1 LRDGEQLEEDTEL
14 DERSSHEQESAM
26 GWSCSV
32 TKADTRHVE
41 NAFSDRSTAFFNSDP
56 NIDEDDASSWQ
67 FVKPLGTGSYGTV
80 AVWTR
85 KDQSEFC
92 AVKDEEYR
100 PPQQQYG
107 NEREGEDYEGM
118 YQGIVKEAV

>member
-1 LRDGEQLEEDTEL
+1 MANNLKRTPNWTNVQ
-14 DERSSHEQESAM
+14 
-26 GWSCSV
+26 V
-32 TKADTRHVE
+32 TNKKARWGGPALSQKLILVMLK
-41 NAFSDRSTAFFNSDP
+41 NAFSDRSTAFFKSDP